1 MIEQLPALI
10 VLTPLFGA
18 LLVIL
23 SGMVTRNSCLP
34 ITIITLGISMVAAI
48 ASYAHLLGLP
58 VAEMR
63 YRFGGWDPL
72 VGIEYRMDGLSGLV
86 ACAIMV
92 VGFLNAIYSKT
103 RVREETPRRESYYYA
118 LYLLLVAGLAG
129 MVLTNDAFNLYVL
142 LEICSLTSYALIAIG
157 NRRAAL
163 ASFNYVIIGTIGASF
178 YLLGVGYLYIKT
190 GALNMDG
197 IHAVLLEKGLA
208 DSPTIKVGFILI
220 MMGVWIKMALFPL
233 HGWLSNAYSYAPT
246 TTGSLM
252 APLMTK
258 VMVYIMIRMM
268 LSVFGV
274 EFVFHE
280 EFWSNG
286 VVWIATIAILAGSVL
301 ALARNDIKK
310 MLTYLIV
317 AEVGYMVG
325 GAWLGNH
332 SGMVGASYHILSDA
346 AMTFC
351 LFLAA
356 GIIINR
362 TGEPRMNAFDGAFKK
377 YPLTM
382 IGFTIGALA
391 MIGLPPTC
399 GFFSKWYLI
408 KGGIE
413 ANQWGFVIAL
423 LISSLVNAVLFFRI
437 FERAY
442 FPKDLNAGFDHTPD
456 PDALPDRLLGR
467 VPYSMLIPLLISAA
481 SLLVIGLSNKAIVG
495 WLNTALASFS
505 LK

>member
-1 MIEQLPALI
+1 
-10 VLTPLFGA
+10 
-18 LLVIL
+18 VIA
-23 SGMVTRNSCLP
+23 
-34 ITIITLGISMVAAI
+34 ITL
-48 ASYAHLLGLP
+48 
-58 VAEMR
+58 
-63 YRFGGWDPL
+63 
-72 VGIEYRMDGLSGLV
+72 
-86 ACAIMV
+86 

-103 RVREETPRRESYYYA
+103 RVREETPRREHYFYA
-118 LYLLLVAGLAG
+118 LYLLLVAGLCG

-197 IHAVLLEKGLA
+197 IHEVLKQAGIA
-208 DSPTIKVGFILI
+208 DSPTVKVGFILI

-246 TTGSLM
+246 STGALM

-268 LSVFGV
+268 ISVFGI

-286 VVWIATIAILAGSVL
+286 VVWIATIAVICGSVL
-301 ALARNDIKK
+301 ALARDDIKK

-325 GAWLGNH
+325 GAWLGNR
-332 SGMVGASYHILSDA
+332 SGMLGASYHILADA

-356 GIIINR
+356 GILINR
-362 TGEPRMNAFDGAFKK
+362 TGKSRMDAFDGAFKK
-377 YPLTM
+377 FPLTM
-382 IGFTIGALA
+382 TGFTVGALA

-399 GFFSKWYLI
+399 GFFSKFYLI
-408 KGGIE
+408 RGGIE
-413 ANQWGFVIAL
+413 AGQWQFVVAL

-442 FPKDLNAGFDHTPD
+442 FPKDVSSNIDH
-456 PDALPDRLLGR
+456 LPDQEAQPERVLGR
-467 VPYSMLIPLLISAA
+467 VPYSMLIPLLIAAA
-481 SLLVIGLSNKAIVG
+481 SLLIIGLANKTIVA
-495 WLNTALASFS
+495 WLDTAFAGLS

>member
-1 MIEQLPALI
+1 MIDQLPVFI
-10 VLTPLFGA
+10 VLAPLFGA

-23 SGMVTRNSCLP
+23 LGMVDRHLCLP
-34 ITIITLGISMVAAI
+34 VTIGALGAAAVAAI
-48 ASYAHLLGLP
+48 ATLVKVLQAPSCQISYKL
-58 VAEMR
+58 
-63 YRFGGWDPL
+63 GGWDPL
-72 VGIEYRMDGLSGLV
+72 VGVEYRIDALSGLV
-86 ACAIMV
+86 VLAITV
-92 VGFLNAIYSKT
+92 IGFLNAIYSKT
-103 RVREETPRRESYYYA
+103 RVVEETPRRESYFYA
-118 LYLLLVAGLAG
+118 LYLLLVAGLCG

-197 IHAVLLEKGLA
+197 IHAALQAEGIA

-220 MMGVWIKMALFPL
+220 MLGVWIKMALFPL
-233 HGWLSNAYSYAPT
+233 HGWLSNAYAYAPT
-246 TTGSLM
+246 TTSALM

-268 LSVFGV
+268 LSVFGT
-274 EFVFHE
+274 EFVFDE
-280 EFWSNG
+280 EFWIHG
-286 VVWIATIAILAGSVL
+286 VVWIATIAIIAGSIL
-301 ALARNDIKK
+301 ALARSDIKK

-332 SGMVGASYHILSDA
+332 WGMIGASYHILSDA

-362 TGEPRMNAFDGAFKK
+362 TGKPRMDAFDGAFKK

-382 IGFTIGALA
+382 IGFTVAALG

-408 KGGIE
+408 RGGIE
-413 ANQWGFVIAL
+413 AGQWGFVVAL

-442 FPKDLNAGFDHTPD
+442 FPKQLSPGFEHKLD
-456 PDALPDRLLGR
+456 PDSCPDQVLDR

-481 SLLVIGLSNKAIVG
+481 FILAIGLGNQAIVG
-495 WLNTALASFS
+495 WLNTAFASCS

>member
-1 MIEQLPALI
+1 MTDQLPAII
-10 VLTPLFGA
+10 VLMPLLGA
-18 LLVIL
+18 LLSV
-23 SGMVTRNSCLP
+23 
-34 ITIITLGISMVAAI
+34 
-48 ASYAHLLGLP
+48 LLGMFDRKLCLP
-58 VAEMR
+58 VALVALAITASSAVAMLANVLASPGQSLS

-72 VGIEYRMDGLSGLV
+72 VGIEYRIDALSGLV
-86 ACAIMV
+86 VLAITV

-103 RVREETPRRESYYYA
+103 RVRDESPRREHYFYA
-118 LYLLLVAGLAG
+118 LYLLLVAGLCG

-197 IHAVLLEKGLA
+197 IHAALRANDIA

-220 MMGVWIKMALFPL
+220 MLGVWIKMALFPL

-246 TTGSLM
+246 TTGALM

-268 LSVFGV
+268 LSVFGT
-274 EFVFHE
+274 EFVFRE
-280 EFWSNG
+280 EFWSTG
-286 VVWIATIAILAGSVL
+286 VVGSATVAIVAGSVL
-301 ALARNDIKK
+301 ALARSDIKK

-332 SGMVGASYHILSDA
+332 SGMIGASYHILSDA

-362 TGEPRMNAFDGAFKK
+362 TGEARVNAFDGAFKK

-382 IGFTIGALA
+382 IGFTVGALA
-391 MIGLPPTC
+391 MIGLPPSC
-399 GFFSKWYLI
+399 GFFSKFYLI
-408 KGGIE
+408 SGGIE
-413 ANQWGFVIAL
+413 AGQWGFVVAL
-423 LISSLVNAVLFFRI
+423 LFSSLVNAVLFFRI

-442 FPKDLNAGFDHTPD
+442 FPKDLASGFEFGGD
-456 PDALPDRLLGR
+456 PDAKPDRSLDQ
-467 VPYSMLIPLLISAA
+467 VPYSMLVPMLIAAA
-481 SLLVIGLSNKAIVG
+481 SLLIIGLANQTIVG

>member
-1 MIEQLPALI
+1 MIDQLPALI
-10 VLTPLFGA
+10 VLLPLFGA
-18 LLVIL
+18 LCVLL
-23 SGMVTRNSCLP
+23 AGMVNRAACLP
-34 ITIITLGISMVAAI
+34 ISVVTMALTAAAATGTFLSVLHTEGARIS
-48 ASYAHLLGLP
+48 
-58 VAEMR
+58 
-63 YRFGGWDPL
+63 YRFGGWNPL
-72 VGIEYRMDGLSGLV
+72 QGIEYRIDALSGLV
-86 ACAIMV
+86 VIAITL
-92 VGFLNAIYSKT
+92 VGFFNAIYSKT
-103 RVREETPRRESYYYA
+103 RVREETPRRESYFYA
-118 LYLLLVAGLAG
+118 LYLLLSAGLCG

-197 IHAVLLEKGLA
+197 IREALEVGGIA
-208 DSPTIKVGFILI
+208 DSPSIKVAFILI

-246 TTGSLM
+246 TTGTLM

-268 LSVFGV
+268 LSVFGTD
-274 EFVFHE
+274 FVFDE
-280 EFWSNG
+280 DFWGEG
-286 VVWIATIAILAGSVL
+286 VVLIATIAILAGSVL
-301 ALARNDIKK
+301 ALARTDIKK
-310 MLTYLIV
+310 MLTYLII

-325 GAWLGNH
+325 GAWLGNYA
-332 SGMVGASYHILSDA
+332 GMVGATYHILSDA

-356 GIIINR
+356 GILIHR
-362 TGEPRMNAFDGAFKK
+362 TGEARMDAFNGAFKK

-399 GFFSKWYLI
+399 GFFSKFYLI

-413 ANQWGFVIAL
+413 AGQWGFVVAL
-423 LISSLVNAVLFFRI
+423 LISSLVNAVIFFRI

-442 FPKDLNAGFDHTPD
+442 FPKELQVGFDHVAD
-456 PDALPDRLLGR
+456 PDAQPTSILGR
-467 VPYSMLIPLLISAA
+467 VPNTMLIPLLISAA
-481 SLLVIGLSNKAIVG
+481 SLLLIGLGNQTIIG
-495 WLNTALASFS
+495 WLDTALASFS